1 MEQEQLIFD
10 YIEGALTPEGEAE
23 LFRVLSINEDLRA
36 ELKSQLAIKNAVRGD
51 VVAFTPKAQSTMNI
65 FNSVGLTPPPGIAP
79 LPSSGFFT
87 SLGAKLSGFS
97 PLILS
102 GTIASVATA
111 IIIFMFYNFGAF
123 DDILQHRYGIS
134 ETAQIAVNNEVPVMT
149 SEALEHQNT
158 QSGDNLASGS
168 ITQPE
173 TKVVYKYIY
182 YTDNTKSH
190 TEVQSL
196 DELPKLSPN
205 NSIPVNNDLVTDKH
219 SAQNF
224 LRLDNKKPQNLNQ
237 ILLLDRNTMPLLA
250 ADNEFKTIENFAI
263 ELRGAIYDYGKD
275 VRIDPS
281 KSDLSNIGLTLTYAL
296 TDEFK
301 VGIDYHREN
310 FYQAFS
316 GLEEGVLYNY
326 HQNPS
331 IETYGIIIRY
341 NPDMLRFSF
350 VSPYMQFNGG
360 VSEIGPVVR
369 GIAGVELSSSDNYKF
384 ILGYGP
390 NHLRFTHNGKWF
402 GSSKNGIQIGFG
414 LKF

>member
-1 MEQEQLIFD
+1 MEQEQFIFD

-79 LPSSGFFT
+79 VTSPGFFT
-87 SLGAKLSGFS
+87 SLGAKLSSLS

-111 IIIFMFYNFGAF
+111 VIIFMFYNFGAF
-123 DDILQHRYGIS
+123 DDILRLRYGMS
-134 ETAQIAVNNEVPVMT
+134 ETAQTTVNNEIPVMT

-158 QSGDNLASGS
+158 QSGNNLASGN

-182 YTDNTKSH
+182 YTDNVKSQV
-190 TEVQSL
+190 EIESL
-196 DELPKLSPN
+196 DKLPNLSPN
-205 NSIPVNNDLVTDKH
+205 NSIPVNNDLLMNKH
-219 SAQNF
+219 TTQNF
-224 LRLDNKKPQNLNQ
+224 LRLDNMKPQNLKK
-237 ILLLDRNTMPLLA
+237 ILLLDRSTMPLLA
-250 ADNEFKTIENFAI
+250 VDNDFKPIENFAI

-310 FYQAFS
+310 FYQTFS
-316 GLEEGVLYNY
+316 GLEEGGMYNY

-331 IETYGIIIRY
+331 IETYGIMIRY
-341 NPDMLRFSF
+341 NPDILRFSF
-350 VSPYMQFNGG
+350 VSPYVQFNGG
-360 VSEIGPVVR
+360 ISEIGPVVR

-384 ILGYGP
+384 ILVMGSITYDL
-390 NHLRFTHNGKWF
+390 HTMANGSAPAKMVF
-402 GSSKNGIQIGFG
+402 KLVSD
-414 LKF
+414 